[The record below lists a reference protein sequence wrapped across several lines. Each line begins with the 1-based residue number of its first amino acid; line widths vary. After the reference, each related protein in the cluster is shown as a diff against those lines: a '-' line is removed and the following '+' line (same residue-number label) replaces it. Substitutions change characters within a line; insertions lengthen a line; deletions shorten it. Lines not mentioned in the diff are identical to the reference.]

1 MVSVVGDECSK
12 VAGFPLVSGAGGGY
26 KTQGFFGFGDPD
38 VSCYVRL
45 YYVYTVSLLRI
56 YFWKEGN

>member
-12 VAGFPLVSGAGGGY
+12 VAEFPLDGGGGGY
-26 KTQGFFGFGDPD
+26 KNPRLLVSGDPD

-56 YFWKEGN
+56 DSWKEGN